1 MAIVIT
7 KGLISTHTS
16 EKLGTTHQRSTL
28 TSAKQSSLEGRR
40 VEMRIKKK
48 TNNKSRL
55 HFPHKDTQNVWFI
68 VKAKSL
74 WKSPINL
81 FVRREQKLLGDRT
94 RLDQNLIPFW
104 KLSSTMTCFTLSY
117 EKFELTMDLHTLK
130 ILKTKSLHKETFSL
144 KEHGYVRRDE
154 VILLNL

>member
-1 MAIVIT
+1 MIT

-28 TSAKQSSLEGRR
+28 TSAKQSSLEGRI
-40 VEMRIKKK
+40 VEMRIKKNNNN
-48 TNNKSRL
+48 NNKSRL

-130 ILKTKSLHKETFSL
+130 ILKTKSLHKQTFSL